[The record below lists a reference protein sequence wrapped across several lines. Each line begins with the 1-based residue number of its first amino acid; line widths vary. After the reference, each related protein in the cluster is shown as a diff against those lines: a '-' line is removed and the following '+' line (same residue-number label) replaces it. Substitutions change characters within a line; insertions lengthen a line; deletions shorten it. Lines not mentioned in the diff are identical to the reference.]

1 MTEAIRRTY
10 FKKEFVIR
18 VTCCYEVKIEVAKCP
33 LDLAMQSRDLEQ
45 KHSVAIVE
53 QNQIPGGGGV
63 AGGNTDTAAS
73 TGLISQDANHHI
85 PE

>member
-1 MTEAIRRTY
+1 
-10 FKKEFVIR
+10 
-18 VTCCYEVKIEVAKCP
+18 
-33 LDLAMQSRDLEQ
+33 MQSRDLEQ

-63 AGGNTDTAAS
+63 AGGNADTTAAS

>member
-1 MTEAIRRTY
+1 M
-10 FKKEFVIR
+10 
-18 VTCCYEVKIEVAKCP
+18 KIKVAKCP

-63 AGGNTDTAAS
+63 AGGNTDTTAAS